1 MICDTYEIWDF
12 YPELLKM
19 NEVQDAIEEKYGKGN
34 YKKIAKEFSEEK
46 YLNISPGDIED
57 LISDLIDNDYKVD
70 DTIYGSGDFGEY
82 SIEIQSFGPL
92 FWVQGQEFDPI
103 QFFKSFDEALSCA
116 VLNYLIL

>member
-1 MICDTYEIWDF
+1 
-12 YPELLKM
+12 M